1 MPAAPG
7 HRAAFSAETT
17 SAHWIAVPGTRPIVK
32 VPLNLKVYYAL
43 PHTWLKLVWGIGVG
57 AAIYLVLVALQRALV
72 PQPARDAPPLAG

>member
-1 MPAAPG
+1 MA
-7 HRAAFSAETT
+7 
-17 SAHWIAVPGTRPIVK
+17 
-32 VPLNLKVYYAL
+32 VYYAL